1 MLVNNV
7 ISSRPH
13 WALPPWQPS
22 GVVLGPLMN
31 SPQALA
37 ALSEAVHAAP
47 YKAAPVAPVL
57 YLKPR
62 NTWAQ
67 EDTAL
72 PAAPDGLVLGAS
84 LGLVLGRSVCAAAPE
99 VALDAVAGLVLVLD
113 LHEPH
118 QQFYRPQVRLRARD
132 ASLLL
137 GHTLLP
143 LSPALDP
150 HALPLTLQVNGQT
163 RLQASHAPSVRN
175 AAQLLSEV
183 SDFMTLNAGDV
194 LMLGVLD
201 GCPVAHAGDQF
212 ELSAPGLGTV
222 RGSLA

>member
-1 MLVNNV
+1 MLVNEAMP
-7 ISSRPH
+7 SRPH
-13 WALPPWQPS
+13 WAQPPWQPS

-31 SPQALA
+31 SPQVLA
-37 ALSEAVHAAP
+37 ALGDAVHAAP

-62 NTWAQ
+62 NTWAP
-67 EDTAL
+67 EGRAL
-72 PAAPDGLVLGAS
+72 PAAPAGLVLGAS
-84 LGLVLGRSVCAAAPE
+84 LGLVLGGSVCAAAPE

-132 ASLLL
+132 ASLLV
-137 GHTLLP
+137 GRTLLP

-150 HALPLTLQVNGQT
+150 QALPLTLRVNGQT
-163 RLQASHAPSVRN
+163 RLQACHQPCVRS
-175 AAQLLSEV
+175 AAQLLSDV

-194 LMLGVLD
+194 LMLGVLE
-201 GCPVAHAGDQF
+201 GSPVAQAGDAF